1 MASIERRETSRG
13 VRYDVRYREPGGRPR
28 VKTWRRRADAE
39 RFARQVEVDKDR
51 GLFVDPA
58 LARTTLR
65 EVAARW
71 LASNPG
77 KRGGS
82 WQRDEIVVRTH
93 IVPEL
98 GSRPVGSLTPGD
110 VQSLVNS
117 WAANRA
123 PGTVRREYG
132 VLRAIL
138 NYALASDMIGR
149 TPCRR
154 IKLPEVTPV
163 RRHIIN
169 GDELGRLAAAMGGV
183 EGYGT
188 MAYLGTV
195 DGMRWGEVAGLR
207 VGHFDFQA
215 GTVRISQTV
224 VRGRKGAVGLGEP
237 KSAAGRRTL
246 AVPVALVEMV
256 GKHMAARGLTVDDVD
271 ALLFTAPEGGM
282 LRYSN
287 WLRRVW
293 YPATTAVGLGKL
305 VEDVATGRT
314 RYVGLGF
321 HDLRRANAT
330 GLVAEGIDIK
340 TAQAMLGHSN
350 AQLTVGLYAQAVVSL
365 GAAAAESM
373 AARFRLPGSD
383 KPRDERAMEPGEEDE
398 NGRAEDVTTL

>member
-13 VRYDVRYREPGGRPR
+13 VRYDVRYRDPGGKPR

-51 GLFVDPA
+51 GLFIDPA
-58 LARTTLR
+58 LARTTVA
-65 EVAARW
+65 EVAAMW

-82 WQRDEIVVRTH
+82 WQRDEIVVRLH
-93 IVPEL
+93 IVPKL
-98 GSRPVGSLTPGD
+98 GPRPVGSLTPGD
-110 VQSLVNS
+110 VQGLVND
-117 WAANRA
+117 WATKHA

-132 VLRAIL
+132 VLRAIV
-138 NYALASDMIGR
+138 NYAMANDMLGR

-154 IKLPEVTPV
+154 IKLPEAAPV
-163 RRHIIN
+163 RRHIVD

-195 DGMRWGEVAGLR
+195 DGLRWGEVAGLR
-207 VGHFDFQA
+207 VRQFDFTA
-215 GTVRISQTV
+215 RTVQITQIV
-224 VRGRKGAVGLGEP
+224 VRGKRGTVGFGQP
-237 KSAAGRRTL
+237 KSAASRRTL

-256 GKHMAARGLTVDDVD
+256 GKHMAARCLTVEDGD
-271 ALLFTAPEGGM
+271 ALLFTAPDGGM

-293 YPATTAVGLGKL
+293 YPATIAAGLGTL
-305 VEDVATGRT
+305 VTDEATGHQ
-314 RYVGLGF
+314 RYIGLGF

-330 GLVAEGIDIK
+330 GLVAEGVDIK
-340 TAQAMLGHSN
+340 TAQALLGHSN
-350 AQLTVGLYAQAVVSL
+350 PQLTISLYAQAVVSL

-373 AARFRLPGSD
+373 ATRFLLPGS
-383 KPRDERAMEPGEEDE
+383 PRDGRAMESGSEGVRGPG
-398 NGRAEDVTTL
+398 GR